1 MNRAGGPAAARP
13 EREWALLDALSAVVG
28 ADVLRR
34 ARRRKFAKADIVF
47 HEGDPGDTLHLI
59 TKGHAAV
66 RVTTPM
72 GDIATLTVLQPGDV
86 FGELAV
92 VSPGPRSSTI
102 VALAP
107 LETLAL
113 HRDVFDDLRHEHPEI
128 DRLLI
133 DVLAAELR
141 RTSKLLLEVAFVPA
155 EKRIWRRIAEL
166 VEVFGRVD
174 GEPVVIPLTQE
185 ELAQVVAATRPT
197 VNRVL
202 RVAEADGVIKLSRGR
217 LEVLDVDKVGRLAR

>member
-1 MNRAGGPAAARP
+1 MNRGGGPAAARP

-34 ARRRKFAKADIVF
+34 ARRRKFAKGDIVF

-102 VALAP
+102 VALTP

-217 LEVLDVDKVGRLAR
+217 LEVLDVDEVGRLAR

>member
-1 MNRAGGPAAARP
+1 MNTAGGPAAAPP

-34 ARRRKFAKADIVF
+34 ARRRKFAKGDIVF

-102 VALAP
+102 VALVP

-155 EKRIWRRIAEL
+155 DKRIWRRIAEL
-166 VEVFGRVD
+166 VEVFGRAD

-217 LEVLDVDKVGRLAR
+217 LEVVDVDAVGRLAR